1 MKEAGVVHSVKNG
14 EILVTLKRHAACLGC
29 KACSIAS
36 GGDMV
41 IKAIAPDKVR
51 PYAKDSDAGIK
62 VGDRV
67 TIEIDSI
74 SILKAIVM
82 VYLLPTAAFL
92 AGILAGLKMALLLGI
107 YEYKEALSIL
117 TGVVLLGASLF
128 LMRKYGIK
136 RKDAYQAKITGI
148 IYGGAE

>member
-41 IKAIAPDKVR
+41 IKAIASDKV
-51 PYAKDSDAGIK
+51 K

-92 AGILAGLKMALLLGI
+92 AGILTGLRMALLLGI

-117 TGVVLLGASLF
+117 TGVALLGASLF